1 MNYDN
6 QYNDEE
12 PTSFDPLY
20 NLQEGVGVSKVVS
33 TLIYKHKILE
43 WIILL
48 LLINKF
54 DNLQIIKICIVIKIS
69 WKPLKMI

>member
-33 TLIYKHKILE
+33 TLI
-43 WIILL
+43 
-48 LLINKF
+48 
-54 DNLQIIKICIVIKIS
+54 
-69 WKPLKMI
+69 